1 MERPSTF
8 WWRKSR
14 CSCAAQHF
22 LFGDRVKRRRV
33 GGCFKRKPAKKQHS
47 KQLNKYS
54 GKGNQQEQRHTLHG
68 FGWARRLAEGEMPCG
83 LVELSEF
90 EVNWL
95 SVLHCCYAAFKV
107 QMMRRMTMMRT
118 RFLDLLKAARVFAM
132 QMCC

>member
-1 MERPSTF
+1 MDLDGPGAWQRV
-8 WWRKSR
+8 R
-14 CSCAAQHF
+14 C
-22 LFGDRVKRRRV
+22 
-33 GGCFKRKPAKKQHS
+33 
-47 KQLNKYS
+47 
-54 GKGNQQEQRHTLHG
+54 
-68 FGWARRLAEGEMPCG
+68 

-95 SVLHCCYAAFKV
+95 SVLHCCYAAFKG